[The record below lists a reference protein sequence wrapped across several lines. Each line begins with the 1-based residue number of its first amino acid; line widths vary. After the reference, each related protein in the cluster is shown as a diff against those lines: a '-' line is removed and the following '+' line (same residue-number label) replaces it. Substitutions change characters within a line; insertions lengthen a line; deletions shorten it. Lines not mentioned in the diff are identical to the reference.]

1 MKLLYRFY
9 FFTGTLLTLL
19 SFLIFPSAAFADT
32 YGSGSYGSNSYGGGT
47 SGGSASGGS
56 NIVSTISSS
65 VSSTVSSVTQSVTAF
80 FCTNQ
85 QPSSAPNLYEIDVK
99 GSTAKLYYAPAAG
112 PADRHYISF
121 GQGNNN
127 EGYGGEYGTDNPKGA
142 LTFEATKLAPNS
154 FYTFKVRGGNGCKPG
169 SWSSNLTIKTQ
180 KKGSKALVKYYT
192 HKQAKYVEAKAPKKQ
207 SWWGSVV
214 NKVFPQK

>member
-1 MKLLYRFY
+1 MKLITRLF

-19 SFLIFPSAAFADT
+19 SCVIFPSAAFANT
-32 YGSGSYGSNSYGGGT
+32 YGSGAYGSNSYGGST
-47 SGGSASGGS
+47 SGGS

-65 VSSTVSSVTQSVTAF
+65 VSSTVNSVTQSVTAF

-112 PADRHYISF
+112 PADRHYVSF

-127 EGYGGEYGTDNPKGA
+127 EGYGGEFGTGNPTGA

-169 SWSSNLTIKTQ
+169 PWSSNLTIKTP
-180 KKGSKALVKYYT
+180 KKGSKILVKYYPY
-192 HKQAKYVEAKAPKKQ
+192 KQAKYVEAKAPKKQ
-207 SWWGSVV
+207 SWFGSLV